1 MEPTETDPNYKKV
14 RISKEQYEAYLEK
27 NEKEWNDNQ
36 HNIGNG
42 TVYLDPEG
50 LHEVAEKAGSYK
62 ALVRPTAA
70 DDGREISELYI
81 GWQTWGGW
89 FNGGGKEVKTVNPN
103 SPPVKVNA
111 AQFYNEFRNMID
123 RTFSW
128 IYYFYARNGYVT
140 EGEL

>member
-1 MEPTETDPNYKKV
+1 M
-14 RISKEQYEAYLEK
+14 
-27 NEKEWNDNQ
+27 
-36 HNIGNG
+36 
-42 TVYLDPEG
+42 
-50 LHEVAEKAGSYK
+50 AEKAGSYK

-140 EGEL
+140 EGELRSLYEDVYKRQGEKGRRIYAD